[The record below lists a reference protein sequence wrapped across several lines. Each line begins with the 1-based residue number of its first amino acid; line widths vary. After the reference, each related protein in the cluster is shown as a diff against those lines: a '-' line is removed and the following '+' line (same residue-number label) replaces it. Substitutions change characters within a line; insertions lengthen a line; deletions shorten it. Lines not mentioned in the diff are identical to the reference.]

1 MCVLGLIPLNTFPPI
16 DSTIDSPLSYP
27 TSLTICLLPILAIN
41 LYFCQ
46 SFLIT
51 YLQAYL
57 YRFKMK
63 LQLLLLST
71 ISNMFLL
78 VSARSLRG
86 LNSEDDGRDSRI
98 IGGNEATPNSYPFA
112 VSLQDGQ
119 GHFCGGSLIARNVVL
134 TAAHCRGGS
143 YSVALG
149 RHDLRTNEGQVI
161 SMQRDVAYPNYDEE
175 STDGDFMLVFLS
187 SPATLNSDVSII
199 SVNPQS
205 ALPAV
210 GSSATVVGW
219 GVTNPSGNGGVSDKL
234 ME

>member
-1 MCVLGLIPLNTFPPI
+1 MC
-16 DSTIDSPLSYP
+16 
-27 TSLTICLLPILAIN
+27 
-41 LYFCQ
+41 
-46 SFLIT
+46 
-51 YLQAYL
+51 
-57 YRFKMK
+57 
-63 LQLLLLST
+63 
-71 ISNMFLL
+71 LL
-78 VSARSLRG
+78 VSARSLRA

-98 IGGNEATPNSYPFA
+98 IGGNEATPNFHSFA
-112 VSLQDGQ
+112 ASLQDGQ

-143 YSVALG
+143 YNVALG

-161 SMQRDVAYPNYDEE
+161 SMQRDVPFPNYNEE

-219 GVTNPSGNGGVSDKL
+219 GVTSPSGSGGVSDIL